1 MTILAAATPWES
13 RGWGQSGP
21 QRGAHPIRAVVGG
34 GRQGVLALLCG
45 PIQLLEISKLERGQ
59 PGVCGEMLGSGC

>member
-1 MTILAAATPWES
+1 M
-13 RGWGQSGP
+13 
-21 QRGAHPIRAVVGG
+21 
-34 GRQGVLALLCG
+34 LCG